1 MRDDKSFKKPHFGPE
16 LTEDDLIS
24 SNSVMRNKKNK
35 AMYDLMLQMQEKK
48 QNNDLNKMQKLNEE
62 EEMIKRN
69 NEDLAS

>member
-35 AMYDLMLQMQEKK
+35 AMYDLMLQMQVSRVFKLRAHHNLNVGEKAK
-48 QNNDLNKMQKLNEE
+48 QQFK
-62 EEMIKRN
+62 
-69 NEDLAS
+69 

>member
-35 AMYDLMLQMQEKK
+35 AMYDLMLQMQVSRVFKLRANHNLSVGEKAK
-48 QNNDLNKMQKLNEE
+48 QQWKKL
-62 EEMIKRN
+62 
-69 NEDLAS
+69 